1 MKKPLLIGIS
11 LMAAVTL
18 TWLGACNSSHNNK
31 TTESATG
38 NGPYSRI
45 TLPQDAMA
53 TCTVSKDSF
62 NTWFQS
68 GQASENGAVTPANS
82 VTFPHQDNCDF
93 YQWSERMFLWLT
105 SSSAQYGGS
114 VMASPVFF
122 DVVSDSAGNLQMQ
135 RHIAGIIPTA
145 NSSLDKNGP
154 NRLPVFRDKQGRLF
168 EVMVHKAGEK
178 VVFKNKAGKLI
189 ELGKVEKTANA
200 QVLLMDKAGNKIEQA
215 QIVTKLHNPD
225 RVLHAFQTPTG
236 TVVLDMGNKEVK
248 LEAEVTQAT
257 LNALIAQ
264 NNSLV
269 YYITMVNDMYA
280 YYLTAVKDPNF
291 KNDSISSLQF
301 PTTAAART
309 CIVNYAKAHGYPV
322 PTDSNALTME
332 LKTSWVIADSLANPQ
347 DYFLMD
353 AMIPTY
359 TASSDTLWKPSG
371 QKKAKLALVGIHIVG
386 SAAGHPEMIWA
397 TFEHHSNTPNAAYQ
411 YLDTKGQVKTVAA
424 DKGRWLFNSNA
435 ADTPYN
441 VNYINYDP
449 TTQNLVA
456 ANSKIGIAPSNT
468 QRLFPFGAAMD
479 SIPNQQDT
487 SASAS
492 NTEIIAINNAVM
504 GLIPG
509 ADIRKNY
516 VFIGAVWTSGGSI
529 PNGNVYNP
537 RDSISGLAIGTSL
550 LANSTM
556 ETYFQSTSFTCFTC
570 HHGASLA
577 PSDLSHVFSK
587 INPLKAM
594 LDKIDKDQKK

>member
-1 MKKPLLIGIS
+1 MKKNLIIGIS

-18 TWLGACNSSHNNK
+18 IWLGACNTSNNNNNK
-31 TTESATG
+31 TTESAVG
-38 NGPYSRI
+38 AGPYSRI
-45 TLPQDAMA
+45 KLPQDAMA
-53 TCTVSKDSF
+53 SCTVSKDSF

-68 GQASENGAVTPANS
+68 GNATENGAVTPANS

-93 YQWSERMFLWLT
+93 YQWSERMFLWIT
-105 SSSAQYGGS
+105 SSSEQYGGS

-122 DVVSDSAGNLQMQ
+122 NVVADSAGGLQME

-145 NSSLDKNGP
+145 SSSLDKNGP

-168 EVMVHKAGEK
+168 EVMFHKAGEK
-178 VVFKNKAGKLI
+178 VVFKNNAGKLI
-189 ELGKVEKTANA
+189 ELGKVEKVANA
-200 QVLLMDKAGNKIEQA
+200 PALLKDKAGNKIEQA
-215 QIVTKLHNPD
+215 QIVTKLLNPE
-225 RVLHAFQTPTG
+225 RVLHAFPTSTG
-236 TVVLDMGNKEVK
+236 TVFVDINGNEVD
-248 LEAEVTQAT
+248 AEVTQAT
-257 LNALIAQ
+257 RNALIAQ

-280 YYLTAVKDPNF
+280 YYLTAVNDPKF
-291 KNDSISSLQF
+291 KNDSISGLQF
-301 PTTAAART
+301 PTTAAERT
-309 CIVNYAKAHGYPV
+309 CIVNYAKTHGYPV

-347 DYFLMD
+347 DYFLME

-359 TASSDTLWKPSG
+359 TASSDTLWKLSG

-397 TFEHHSNTPNAAYQ
+397 TFEHQSNTPNAAYQ
-411 YLDTKGQVKTVAA
+411 YLNTKGQVQTVAA
-424 DKGRWLFNSNA
+424 DKGPWLFNSNA

-441 VNYINYDP
+441 VNYINFDA
-449 TTQNLVA
+449 TTQNLTA
-456 ANSKIGIAPSNT
+456 AVPKIGIAPSNT
-468 QRLFPFGAAMD
+468 QRMFPFGAAMD

-492 NTEIIAINNAVM
+492 NTEIIAINNAIM

-556 ETYFQSTSFTCFTC
+556 ETYFQSTSHTCFTC

-577 PSDLSHVFSK
+577 PGDLSHVFSQIK
-587 INPLKAM
+587 PLNAM
-594 LDKIDKDQKK
+594 LNKIDKDQKK